1 MDQPES
7 VEPSSPGSLSEFEQA
22 GQMFDKLKMRRD
34 QLEELVKTRTA
45 ELDEALKKLK
55 TSEERYGYAMEA
67 SRDGLWDWNIQTDE
81 TYLNPAYFRMLGYE
95 PGELGP
101 DMKDNFYRQMHPDD
115 RDLILANIRKRME
128 SEGAY
133 EVEFRMRCKDGSY
146 KWIVS
151 RGKVVSYDEKGLP
164 ARAIGTHT
172 DLTAR
177 KNLEIELRRTVEELR
192 QAKERAEA
200 ADRIKSAFLATMS
213 HELRTPLNSIIGF
226 TGVLLQELSGPIN
239 AEQTKQLSMVKN
251 SANHLLSLI
260 SDVLDISKIEAGQ
273 LKVAAE
279 PFDMAAS
286 VKKVVQSVRPLA
298 EKQGLE
304 LTADIAGDVGVMVSD
319 VRRVEQVLLNL
330 LSNAI
335 KFTEKG
341 AIHVSCSV
349 DNGKCMICVSDTGIG
364 IKPEDRER
372 LFRPFSQIDTGMT
385 RKYEGTGLGL
395 SICKRLVELMGG
407 NIWAESGPDPGSL
420 FCFSLPLRKDKESK
434 G

>member
-1 MDQPES
+1 MDQHKSIER
-7 VEPSSPGSLSEFEQA
+7 PSPDRSAEFKQN
-22 GQMFDKLKMRRD
+22 GQMFDELKMRRD
-34 QLEELVKTRTA
+34 QLEELVKKRTA
-45 ELDEALKKLK
+45 ELDEALKQLK
-55 TSEERYGYAMEA
+55 SNEERYGYAMEA
-67 SRDGLWDWNIQTDE
+67 SRDGLWDWNIQTND

-101 DMKDNFYRQMHPDD
+101 DMNDNFYNQIHPDD
-115 RDLILANIRKRME
+115 RDLIMANIRKRME
-128 SEGAY
+128 EEGAY

-146 KWIVS
+146 KWILS
-151 RGKVVSYDEKGLP
+151 RGKVVSCDHSGKP
-164 ARAIGTHT
+164 VRAVGTHT
-172 DLTAR
+172 DLTTR
-177 KNLEIELRRTVEELR
+177 KNLEIKLRKTVEELR
-192 QAKERAEA
+192 LAKERAEA

-226 TGVLLQELSGPIN
+226 TGVLLQGLSGAIN
-239 AEQTKQLSMVKN
+239 AEQTKQLAMVKN

-273 LKVAAE
+273 LKVAAGA
-279 PFDMAAS
+279 FDMSAS

-304 LTADIAGDVGVMVSD
+304 LTLEIADDVGVIVSD

-341 AIHVSCSV
+341 VIHVTCSV
-349 DNGKCMICVSDTGIG
+349 NDGKCIICVSDTGIG

-407 NIWAESGPDPGSL
+407 DIWAETGPDRGSL
-420 FCFSLPLRKDKESK
+420 FCFSLPLRKDEESK
-434 G
+434 V

>member
-1 MDQPES
+1 MDQPQS
-7 VEPSSPGSLSEFEQA
+7 VEQPSSDRTADHEQN
-22 GQMFDKLKMRRD
+22 GLFDKLKIHRD

-45 ELDEALKKLK
+45 ELDEVLKRLK
-55 TSEERYGYAMEA
+55 TSEERYSYAMEA

-101 DMKDNFYRQMHPDD
+101 DMKDCFYNQIHPNE
-115 RDLILANIRKRME
+115 RDLILETIRKRME
-128 SEGAY
+128 NEGAY

-146 KWIVS
+146 MWIVS
-151 RGKVVSYDEKGLP
+151 RGKVVSYDDKGLP
-164 ARAIGTHT
+164 ARAVGTHT
-172 DLTAR
+172 DLTVR
-177 KNLEIELRRTVEELR
+177 KNMEIELRRTVEELR
-192 QAKERAEA
+192 LAKERAEA

-239 AEQTKQLSMVKN
+239 DEQTKQLSMVKN

-273 LKVAAE
+273 LKVATE

-286 VKKVVQSVRPLA
+286 VKKVVQSVKPLA

-304 LTADIAGDVGVMVSD
+304 LTSDIAYDVGIMESD

-341 AIHVSCSV
+341 KIHVSCLV
-349 DNGKCMICVSDTGIG
+349 NNGKCIICVSDTGIG

-372 LFRPFSQIDTGMT
+372 LFMPFCQMDTGMT

-407 NIWAESGPDPGSL
+407 SIWADSGPGQGSM
-420 FCFSLPLRKDKESK
+420 FCFSLPLRKDKE
-434 G
+434 